1 MNSVDTLISNTL
13 DKFNE
18 YLMKKKLINKF
29 ISDTNFV
36 KFQQEILSEI
46 KIFVDSVPEQELKLI
61 CKTQNHIDY
70 VKLNLKRY
78 IAFYIYLSVG
88 HFYKGDRELYITNII
103 ETSKYQKDTTIQ
115 IPNFFNSDNNS
126 KLIKFFT
133 IQKQLIDLLK
143 LKSMDKIKILLGNN
157 PTKYQTTIEF
167 LDIIGQDWVQDNL
180 FVAEPTHPMIK
191 AIIFKTVYLIEDKNE
206 ILKMINQEEKDDGEY
221 KYIEIVVGSQGKI
234 ADFTTIQ
241 KFLIL
246 NNLNPNMAE
255 EIYSY
260 LEDMK
265 KYSEMLD
272 KSSNIVIDWL
282 FTNDVLIPITED
294 FLRYHKDSEKYE
306 AEKLVEEGV
315 KERDATK
322 IKYVTSKI
330 TNIKNY
336 YSPLLENNPK
346 MKLDIEKMFYK
357 QLDPKMVILYN
368 NDEEVKIIQKLK
380 TTSSVMSGNVN
391 SDLLIELDNIRTYGY
406 VNFKNF
412 SKAGIKLRP
421 SKSIQGIRKTNLSM
435 KNKEMLETRISNDM
449 LDISMIGIAFNPSKR
464 SLDCFTTKDLIDVR
478 KVGNEK
484 NGYVAFKK
492 IMAAKY
498 GRSSNSLYYWLFDM
512 ETDVPKTKEYISFE
526 VNAQSQTQIQNNI
539 KIMLEQ
545 LHKDYVNIVSKKL
558 EDIIEDMPPTTS
570 WAIADLLRHWD
581 NKLLNWDLNPTIK
594 NQVIEK
600 LLLGKVP
607 QLLITPDPVDSHIPG
622 IQEELIELP
631 VIKREKIKSSVIEL
645 GKVEIDVSLEMSGKN
660 LAICNHWVKWGQI
673 NKISKSSEEFNQAI
687 FDFVKQYVDIS
698 DKNDYIC
705 KSCGETVQIQKY
717 VSEASFTPEGDTII
731 TTSPIVNQ
739 NLEQIPKYSKFLK
752 TIRNI
757 EKNIEKFAY
766 SIDLVSYVGNTPV
779 IKLRRKMIVKDT
791 IDLVLLHTEWI
802 KENSKNRGDEFSR
815 KYGIDK
821 NKSSLFFFE
830 LKDDIFLTS
839 STDTDKYKI
848 IKYNNII
855 SWIVFNMITELNPGQ
870 ILGMKQDKMYNYY
883 IFKQFG
889 YKMFDGLFLRVSQ
902 KEKISVMK
910 LPLFAYTLYYLSGQM
925 VANRIWLY
933 NNNDVSNKERTQ
945 FNIETQ
951 KIIIHTL
958 LDLFNSLAEAN
969 FAEGKNYM
977 YEIIHMKISV
987 KLANVF
993 NDAQLIKRI
1002 EELANKII
1010 GIDTNTNKI
1019 VVKQN
1024 KIPAISLDTP
1034 YNPIVHKSVICTDN
1048 IVKLN
1053 TLDWTSASN
1062 MIDIL
1067 TNCADGRFHIWAFKN
1082 NDLTCSLCNASY
1094 NDLKTKR
1101 ETSESLTENGKH
1113 SLDEI
1118 RFNYLKKLSQKYC
1131 LTGEQHDL
1139 DSNKKCLKCGI
1150 DLNNW
1155 KPNNKDLEKLEN
1167 SMDNK
1172 TTDNSRKMMELIK
1185 KSNEEFVENNIK
1197 GRTILNKLF
1206 KRYEEIGSSS
1216 ILLYTKEFVNKLSK
1230 ILGGKLKDT
1239 NYIINHDYMGNELKE
1254 PITLTSSE
1262 NKFQIVQNHSLFPNG
1277 VGFYKDNKNNAW
1289 VYYHPINYQYL
1300 GYSTDNKTL
1309 KKTNSNASIKVVY
1322 SLEQYILL
1330 LGYPNAWYN
1339 MKSLDSER
1347 KWGDN
1352 LGDESKDIAIKI
1364 LRERIMNLKQIIT
1377 RTQSIIHKVKNS
1389 LGSHNEENIKN
1400 IESTIVNEFVK
1411 KLAKFNLKNIEG
1423 HDSVFKNYQ
1432 TILSKIP
1439 LNYNLPNTLK
1449 IDVIT
1454 DHIDLNNLNMLSNSD
1469 CKLLFYLLFNLDRLL
1484 EYNKDNKTI
1493 QYELANLIVRSLNY
1507 SSSLYWI
1514 DNNSS
1519 DIRKFEYLTNTEAT
1533 YIDDNIKVVGVYN
1546 ELLTKEELDNP
1557 EKKEEAYDEQE
1568 AQDAFDIDDYDDND
1582 DIQESAEVFD
1592 GYEE

>member
-1 MNSVDTLISNTL
+1 MNPVDTLISNTL
-13 DKFNE
+13 DKFNDF
-18 YLMKKKLINKF
+18 LNKKKLINIF
-29 ISDTNFV
+29 VSDTNFV
-36 KFQQEILSEI
+36 KFQQDILSEI
-46 KIFVDSVPEQELKLI
+46 KLFVDSIPEQELKLI

-70 VKLNLKRY
+70 IKLNLKRY
-78 IAFYIYLSVG
+78 IAFYIYLSIG
-88 HFYKGDRELYITNII
+88 YFYKGDRELYITNII

-115 IPNFFNSDNNS
+115 IPNFFNSENNA

-167 LDIIGQDWVQDNL
+167 LDILGQDWVQDNL
-180 FVAEPTHPMIK
+180 FVSEPTHYMIK
-191 AIIFKTVYLIEDKNE
+191 AIIFKTVYLNEDKNE
-206 ILKMINQEEKDDGEY
+206 ILKMINQEEKDNGEY
-221 KYIEIVVGSQGKI
+221 KYIEIIVGSQGKI

-246 NNLNPNMAE
+246 NGLNPNMAE
-255 EIYSY
+255 EIYNY

-282 FTNDVLIPITED
+282 FTNEVFIPITED

-306 AEKLVEEGV
+306 SDKLVDEGI
-315 KERDATK
+315 KEREATK
-322 IKYVTSKI
+322 IKFVTSKI
-330 TNIKNY
+330 TNVKNY
-336 YSPLLENNPK
+336 YSPLLDTNPK

-412 SKAGIKLRP
+412 SKAGMKLRP
-421 SKSIQGIRKTNLSM
+421 SKSIQSIRKTNILA
-435 KNKEMLETRISNDM
+435 KNKETIETRIGNDM
-449 LDISMIGIAFNPSKR
+449 LDIAMIGIAFNPSKR

-478 KVGNEK
+478 KTYNEK
-484 NGYVAFKK
+484 NGYVAFRKT
-492 IMAAKY
+492 INAKY
-498 GRSSNSLYYWLFDM
+498 GKRSNNLYYWLFDM
-512 ETDVPKTKEYISFE
+512 ETDAPKTKEYISFE
-526 VNAQSQTQIQNNI
+526 VNANSQTQIQNNI

-545 LHKDYVNIVSKKL
+545 LHKDYINIVSKKI
-558 EDIIEDMPPTTS
+558 ENIIEDMSFTTS
-570 WAIADLLRHWD
+570 WSIANLLRHWD
-581 NKLLNWDLNPTIK
+581 NKLINWDLNPKIK
-594 NQVIEK
+594 NQVIER

-607 QLLITPDPVDSHIPG
+607 QLLIVPDPVDSHIPG

-631 VIKREKIKSSVIEL
+631 VIKREKQKLNVIEL

-660 LAICNHWVKWGQI
+660 IAVCNHWVKWNNV
-673 NKISKSSEEFNQAI
+673 NKISKSSEDFNQAI

-705 KSCGETVQIQKY
+705 KSCGEAIKIQKY
-717 VSEASFTPEGDTII
+717 VSEASFTPEGETII

-779 IKLRRKMIVKDT
+779 TKLRRKMIIKDT
-791 IDLVLLHTEWI
+791 IDMVLLHTEWI
-802 KENSKNRGDEFSR
+802 KENSKTRGDDFAR

-855 SWIVFNMITELNPGQ
+855 SWIVFNIITELNPGQ

-902 KEKISVMK
+902 KEKIGIMK

-925 VANRIWLY
+925 VSNRIWLY
-933 NNNDVSNKERTQ
+933 NDNNVSSKEKTQ

-969 FAEGKNYM
+969 FTDGKNYM

-987 KLANVF
+987 KLSNIF
-993 NDAQLIKRI
+993 NDIQLIKRI

-1010 GIDTNTNKI
+1010 GIDENTKKI

-1024 KIPAISLDTP
+1024 KIPTISLDTP
-1034 YNPIVHKSVICTDN
+1034 YNPIVYQSTVFTDK

-1053 TLDWTSASN
+1053 TLDWTSATN

-1067 TNCADGRFHIWAFKN
+1067 TNCDGGRFHVWGFKN
-1082 NDLTCSLCNASY
+1082 NDLICSLCNASY
-1094 NDLKTKR
+1094 NDLKTKKYTESSTEE
-1101 ETSESLTENGKH
+1101 ETKKSF
-1113 SLDEI
+1113 DDI
-1118 RFNYLKKLSQKYC
+1118 RFNYLKKISQKYC
-1131 LTGEQHDL
+1131 LTGEHHDF
-1139 DSNKKCLKCGI
+1139 DSNKKCMKCGI
-1150 DLNNW
+1150 DINTW
-1155 KPNNKDLEKLEN
+1155 KPSNKDLEKLEN
-1167 SMDNK
+1167 LMESK
-1172 TTDNSRKMMELIK
+1172 TTENSRITMELIN
-1185 KSNEEFVENNIK
+1185 KSNQEFIEDNIK
-1197 GRTILNKLF
+1197 GKTILNKLF
-1206 KRYEEIGSSS
+1206 KRYEEVGSIIS
-1216 ILLYTKEFVNKLSK
+1216 YTKEFVNKLTK
-1230 ILGGKLKDT
+1230 ILGGKLKDN
-1239 NYIINHDYMGNELKE
+1239 NYIIDHDYMGNELKE
-1254 PITLTSSE
+1254 PIVLSSDE
-1262 NKFQIVQNHSLFPNG
+1262 NKFQIVQNHNLFPEG

-1309 KKTNSNASIKVVY
+1309 KKTNSNASIKIKN
-1322 SLEQYILL
+1322 SLEKSILL

-1339 MKSLDSER
+1339 MRSLDSEK
-1347 KWGDN
+1347 KWGKS
-1352 LGDESKDIAIKI
+1352 LGDESKDITIRL
-1364 LRERIMNLKQIIT
+1364 LRERMMNLKQIII

-1389 LGSHNEENIKN
+1389 LSSEENIKN
-1400 IESTIVNEFVK
+1400 METTIVNEFIK
-1411 KLAKFNLKNIEG
+1411 KLVKFNLKNIDG
-1423 HDSVFKNYQ
+1423 HDGVFKNYQ
-1432 TILSKIP
+1432 TILNKIP

-1449 IDVIT
+1449 IDVIA

-1469 CKLLFYLLFNLDRLL
+1469 CKLLFYLLFNLNRLL

-1493 QYELANLIVRSLNY
+1493 QYELANLIVKIINY

-1533 YIDDNIKVVGVYN
+1533 YIDESIKVVGIYN
-1546 ELLTKEELDNP
+1546 ELVSKEELENP

-1592 GYEE
+1592 GYE